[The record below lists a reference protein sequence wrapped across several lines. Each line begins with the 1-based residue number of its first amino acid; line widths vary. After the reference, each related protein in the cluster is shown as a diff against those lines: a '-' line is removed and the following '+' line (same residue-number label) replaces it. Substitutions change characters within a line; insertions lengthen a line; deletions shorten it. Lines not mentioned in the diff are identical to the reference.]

1 MFFKAGLGLL
11 ALTLTPVLG
20 REQWLTRDG
29 VPVFLHPRRFGQE
42 LPAVLAKLS
51 QACPGQ
57 VCGTLA
63 GQAVI
68 PLLAIQPECSQQDMA
83 DQIIGEPEFNY
94 KLGMRVLT
102 KSYRCK
108 SVLQPGDTN

>member
-11 ALTLTPVLG
+11 TLIAMPVLG
-20 REQWLTRDG
+20 RERWLERG
-29 VPVFLHPRRFGQE
+29 NVPVLLHPRRFGQE
-42 LPAVLAKLS
+42 HPAVLTKLS

-68 PLLAIQPECSQQDMA
+68 PLLAVQPACSQQDMA
-83 DQIIGEPEFNY
+83 DQIIGESEPSTSLEY
-94 KLGMRVLT
+94 GL
-102 KSYRCK
+102 
-108 SVLQPGDTN
+108 